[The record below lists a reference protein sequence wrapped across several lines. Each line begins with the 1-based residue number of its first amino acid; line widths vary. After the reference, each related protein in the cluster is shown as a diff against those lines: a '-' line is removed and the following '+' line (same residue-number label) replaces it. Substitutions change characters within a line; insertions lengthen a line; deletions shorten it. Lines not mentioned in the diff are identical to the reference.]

1 MAARKRKVT
10 LSDNWKDGIRASN
23 VMRRLYDHCNG
34 EAEMS
39 ISQIRAAQ
47 IILSKI
53 VPDLARTEAVGD
65 EQQPLQTVI
74 KWQK

>member
-1 MAARKRKVT
+1 MAARQRKVT

-34 EAEMS
+34 DAEMS
-39 ISQIRAAQ
+39 MSQINAAK

-53 VPDLARTEAVGD
+53 VPDLARTELSGD
-65 EQQPLQTVI
+65 PERPLKTVI
-74 KWQK
+74 QWSE

>member
-34 EAEMS
+34 DTEMS
-39 ISQIRAAQ
+39 MSQINAAK

-53 VPDLARTEAVGD
+53 VPDLARTELTGD
-65 EQQPLQTVI
+65 EDKPLRTVI
-74 KWQK
+74 KWQQ